1 MKPVVKPT
9 RSFARRLVLV
19 GATAASVTVLA
30 ACGGNDSGSH
40 SDSVHRS
47 PSKSASSPGAAA
59 SDGAHNAADVA
70 FAKGMIPHHRQAVE
84 MADLVAGR
92 AASSQVKELAA
103 KIKRGQAP
111 EIRTMSGWLTAWGE
125 QVPKGM
131 TDGMTEGMPEG
142 MPGMDH
148 SAGSHDSPDSAE
160 SGHSRHSGHSG
171 MPGMMGAEEMAALKG
186 KSGKAFD
193 AAFLEMMV
201 RHHQGAV
208 KMAGTEKEKG
218 AYGPAKRLADDVIK
232 AQEAEIARMNRLL
245 GKG

>member
-1 MKPVVKPT
+1 MKSAMKSVIKPT
-9 RSFARRLVLV
+9 RSFTRRLVLV
-19 GATAASVTVLA
+19 GATAASATVLA

-40 SDSVHRS
+40 SSSAHRS
-47 PSKSASSPGAAA
+47 PSKSASSPSAAA

-84 MADLVAGR
+84 MADLAAGR

-103 KIKRGQAP
+103 KIKRGQDP

-131 TDGMTEGMPEG
+131 TEGMPEG

-148 SAGSHDSPDSAE
+148 SAGSPDSAE

-171 MPGMMGAEEMAALKG
+171 HSEMPGMMGAEEMAALKG

-193 AAFLEMMV
+193 AAFLEMMIG
-201 RHHQGAV
+201 HHQGAV

-218 AYGPAKRLADDVIK
+218 AYGPAKKLADDVIK
-232 AQEAEIARMNRLL
+232 AQEAEIARMNKLL

>member
-1 MKPVVKPT
+1 MKPT
-9 RSFARRLVLV
+9 RSFTRRLVLV

-30 ACGGNDSGSH
+30 ACGGNDSGSR
-40 SDSVHRS
+40 SDSAHRS
-47 PSKSASSPGAAA
+47 PSKSASSPSAAA

-84 MADLVAGR
+84 MADLAAGR

-103 KIKRGQAP
+103 KIKRAQDP

-131 TDGMTEGMPEG
+131 TEGT
-142 MPGMDH
+142 PGMDH
-148 SAGSHDSPDSAE
+148 SAGSPDSAE
-160 SGHSRHSGHSG
+160 SRHSGDSGHSG
-171 MPGMMGAEEMAALKG
+171 HTGHSEMPGMMGAEEMTALKG

-232 AQEAEIARMNRLL
+232 AQEAEIARMNKLL
-245 GKG
+245 GKA

>member
-1 MKPVVKPT
+1 MKSVTKPT
-9 RSFARRLVLV
+9 RSFTRRLVLV

-30 ACGGNDSGSH
+30 ACGGNDSGSR
-40 SDSVHRS
+40 SDSAHRS
-47 PSKSASSPGAAA
+47 PSKSASSPNAAA

-84 MADLVAGR
+84 MADLAAGR
-92 AASSQVKELAA
+92 AASSHVKELATQ
-103 KIKRGQAP
+103 IKRGQDP

-131 TDGMTEGMPEG
+131 TEGMPEG

-148 SAGSHDSPDSAE
+148 SAGSRDSAE
-160 SGHSRHSGHSG
+160 SRHSGHSG
-171 MPGMMGAEEMAALKG
+171 HSGHSEMPGMMGAEEMAALKG

-232 AQEAEIARMNRLL
+232 AQEAEIARMNKLL